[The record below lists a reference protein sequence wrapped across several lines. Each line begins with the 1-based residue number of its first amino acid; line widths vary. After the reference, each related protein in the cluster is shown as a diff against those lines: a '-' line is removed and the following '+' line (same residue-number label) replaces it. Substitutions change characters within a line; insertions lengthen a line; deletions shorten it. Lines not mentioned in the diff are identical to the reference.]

1 MTYFAFALVIVSAFA
16 HALWNYISKRQNPST
31 AFFWMASLASSIVL
45 LPLLFI
51 FHAGLTA
58 IPLPVWGLI
67 VVTGAAQGLYYIFLA
82 GAYRSGELSLG
93 YPLARSLPV
102 MLVAL
107 TSLAFGRGGQIHP
120 LAYAGFV
127 AVTVGCLILPLPR
140 FNDFHIR
147 HYLHKWVIFAVLAAL
162 CITLYTLID
171 DQALRNLRSLA
182 ATPLSNLSWVLFYG
196 ELEGISISLFLS
208 LFVLLRGSE
217 RRMLKQVDRS
227 AWWTAARTGVL
238 ISATYALVL
247 VAMAYVR
254 NVSYLLAFRQMSIPI
269 GAALGMLAGKETV
282 SYPKLVGIGVV
293 VVGLVLIAAA

>member
-31 AFFWMASLASSIVL
+31 AFFWMASVASSIVL
-45 LPLLFI
+45 LPFLFI
-51 FHAGLTA
+51 FHAGLVA
-58 IPLPVWGLI
+58 IPFTVWGLI

-102 MLVAL
+102 VLVAL
-107 TSLAFGRGGQIHP
+107 ASLALGRGGQIHP

-127 AVTVGCLILPLPR
+127 AVTAGCLILPLPR

-147 HYLHKWVIFAVLAAL
+147 HYLHKWVIFAFLAAL

-171 DQALRNLRSLA
+171 DQALRILRSFPELS
-182 ATPLSNLSWVLFYG
+182 LSNLGWVLLYG
-196 ELEGISISLFLS
+196 ELEGISISLFLT

-227 AWWTAARTGVL
+227 AWWTAARTGLL
-238 ISATYALVL
+238 ISATYALIL
-247 VAMAYVR
+247 LAMAYVR
-254 NVSYLLAFRQMSIPI
+254 NVSYLLAFRQLSIPI
-269 GAALGMLAGKETV
+269 GAALGLLAGKETV

-293 VVGLVLIAAA
+293 VIGLVLIAAA